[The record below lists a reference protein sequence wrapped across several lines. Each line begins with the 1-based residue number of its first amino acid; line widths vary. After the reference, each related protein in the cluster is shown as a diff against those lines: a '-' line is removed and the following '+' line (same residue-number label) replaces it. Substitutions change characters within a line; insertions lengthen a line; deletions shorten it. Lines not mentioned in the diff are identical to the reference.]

1 MIPEKYKQIIDLPY
15 RGSVSRPKMGRVDR
29 AAQFSPFS
37 ALVGYDDI
45 IDETNRFTEEQFDF
59 GEEDKK
65 LLDEKLRLICEHE
78 KDRPEITVT
87 YFVPDEKKEGGA
99 YRTEKKTVKRVDATR
114 KVILFADKTELPL
127 QLIADFG
134 GEFFDAL
141 SDAAT

>member
-15 RGSVSRPKMGRVDR
+15 HGSVSRPKMDRVDR

-78 KDRPEITVT
+78 KERPVISVT
-87 YFVPDEKKEGGA
+87 YFIPDEKKEGGA
-99 YRTEKKTVKRVDATR
+99 YCTETKTVKRVDTTR
-114 KVILFADKTELPL
+114 KMILFVDKTELSL

-134 GEFFDAL
+134 GEFFDAFPDV
-141 SDAAT
+141 SI

>member
-15 RGSVSRPKMGRVDR
+15 RGSVSRPKMDRIDR

-45 IDETNRFTEEQFDF
+45 IDETNRFTEERFDF

-65 LLDEKLRLICEHE
+65 LLDEKLRLICERE
-78 KDRPEITVT
+78 KERPEIAVT
-87 YFVPDEKKEGGA
+87 YFIPDEKKEGGA
-99 YRTEKKTVKRVDATR
+99 YHTETKTVKRVDVTR
-114 KVILFADKTELPL
+114 RVVLFTDKTELPL
-127 QLIADFG
+127 NLIADFG

-141 SDAAT
+141 SNDTI

>member
-1 MIPEKYKQIIDLPY
+1 MIPEKYRQIIDRPY
-15 RGSVSRPKMGRVDR
+15 SGSTSRPKMDRVDR

-65 LLDEKLRLICEHE
+65 LLDEKLRLVCEHE
-78 KDRPEITVT
+78 KDRPTITVT
-87 YFVPDEKKEGGA
+87 YFVPDKKKEGGA
-99 YRTEKKTVKRVDATR
+99 YRTETKTVKRVDTTR
-114 KVILFADKTELPL
+114 KIILFADKTELPL

>member
-1 MIPEKYKQIIDLPY
+1 MIPEKYKQIINIPY
-15 RGSVSRPKMGRVDR
+15 RGTTARPKMDRIDR

-78 KDRPEITVT
+78 KERPTVSVT
-87 YFVPDEKKEGGA
+87 YFIPDEKKEGGA
-99 YRTEKKTVKRVDATR
+99 YRTETKTVKRVDVTR
-114 KVILFADKTELPL
+114 KMILFTDKTELSL
-127 QLIADFG
+127 QSIADFG
-134 GEFFDAL
+134 GEFFDVL
-141 SDAAT
+141 QDFIN

>member
-1 MIPEKYKQIIDLPY
+1 MIPEKYKQIINITY
-15 RGSVSRPKMGRVDR
+15 RGSVTRPKMDRVDR

-78 KDRPEITVT
+78 KERPTVSVT
-87 YFVPDEKKEGGA
+87 YFIPDEKKEGGA
-99 YRTEKKTVKRVDATR
+99 YRTETKTVKRVDATR
-114 KVILFADKTELPL
+114 KMILFTDKTELSL
-127 QLIADFG
+127 QSIADFG
-134 GEFFDAL
+134 GEFFDVL
-141 SDAAT
+141 QDFIN